1 MKNKSLIIIIAVF
14 AIILIGAGV
23 LYSTLSEDVAPASQ
37 LQTQPLATQTPVE
50 DSAAT
55 DSETAENTEASEP
68 EVIPAPDFTVYD
80 KDGNPVKLSDFIG
93 KPVIINFWASWCGY
107 CMIEMPEFETAY
119 QQYGEDIHF
128 LMVNATDGSRET
140 VDTAQ
145 KTVDEGG
152 YTFPVYFDSELEA
165 SYTYGAYSLPMT
177 FGIDAEGNAIVRANG
192 AIDASTIDQII
203 GMITE

>member
-1 MKNKSLIIIIAVF
+1 MKSKSLIIIIAVF

-37 LQTQPLATQTPVE
+37 LQTQPPATQTPVE